1 MLASLLLKIF
11 YQEKKSMFR
20 FLKTGYSKLQLSGTI
35 ATFLILI
42 FGSRTFWDTER
53 FFIPHVF
60 EFNMYLFSISA
71 DDNTDLADITITNNG
86 NVLLLDKDA
95 ILDSALGYLHLSDRW
110 EFYAPLY
117 NDYFCSSLVAQKLGY
132 KLSGEDYIEIS
143 FIKNYSEK
151 VSYRQKI
158 NCSS

>member
-1 MLASLLLKIF
+1 MI
-11 YQEKKSMFR
+11 R
-20 FLKTGYSKLQLSGTI
+20 VLKTGYDNLQPWGLVAAFLVLS
-35 ATFLILI
+35 

-71 DDNTDLADITITNNG
+71 DDDSDLADITIINNG
-86 NVLLLDKDA
+86 IVLPLDKGA

-110 EFYAPLY
+110 ELYPPLY
-117 NDYFCSSLVAQKLGY
+117 TQYFCSSSVARKLGY

-143 FIKNYSEK
+143 FTKNYSEK
-151 VSYRQKI
+151 VLYRQKI
-158 NCSS
+158 ECSQ

>member
-1 MLASLLLKIF
+1 MFRVLKI
-11 YQEKKSMFR
+11 
-20 FLKTGYSKLQLSGTI
+20 GYDKLQLSGVI
-35 ATFLILI
+35 MTFLILS

-71 DDNTDLADITITNNG
+71 DDGSDLADISIINNG
-86 NVLLLDKDA
+86 IILPLDKDA

-110 EFYAPLY
+110 EHYAPLY
-117 NDYFCSSLVAQKLGY
+117 DDYFCSSLVARKLGY
-132 KLSGEDYIEIS
+132 KLSGQDYIEIS

-151 VSYRQKI
+151 VLYRQKI
-158 NCSS
+158 VCSP